1 MFLVVFQLTREIQL
15 IFENTEDCLYENNYK

>member
-15 IFENTEDCLYENNYK
+15 IFENTEDCFYENNYK